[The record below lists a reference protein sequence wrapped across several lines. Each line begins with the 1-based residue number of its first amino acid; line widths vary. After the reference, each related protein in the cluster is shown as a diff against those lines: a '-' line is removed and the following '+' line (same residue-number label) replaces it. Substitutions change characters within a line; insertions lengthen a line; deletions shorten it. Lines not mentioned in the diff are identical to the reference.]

1 MKKLF
6 TTSKTTEIG
15 DVSERLVV
23 LFKKET
29 SFADDAFLVSLF
41 EEIET
46 LSEQIIEAIKRDV
59 IVSKLEEVDN
69 ARGKMIRSLNNILK
83 GYQSMPIP
91 KLKEA
96 GEKLYKVF
104 SKYGVSIT
112 RESYANQSSLT
123 ESLLQDFSATEL
135 ESDISTLVG
144 VSECISELRNA
155 QKNFNEMR
163 LEYEKTLV
171 AQSQKP
177 TASELKKV
185 LINVINGKLVP
196 YLIAM
201 QLVNVNKYGS
211 FSATVAQIIEDNN
224 AAVKRRSGARDKRK
238 NSKDSNSKEQ

>member
-6 TTSKTTEIG
+6 TISKTTEIG

-29 SFADDAFLVSLF
+29 SFADDTFLVSLF

>member
-29 SFADDAFLVSLF
+29 SFADDTFLVSLF

-135 ESDISTLVG
+135 ESDILTLVG

-185 LINVINGKLVP
+185 LITVINTKLVP
-196 YLIAM
+196 YLIAV
-201 QLVNVNKYGS
+201 QLVNADKYGS

>member
-6 TTSKTTEIG
+6 TISKTTEIG

-41 EEIET
+41 EEIGT

-59 IVSKLEEVDN
+59 IVSELEDADDV
-69 ARGKMIRSLNNILK
+69 RGEIVRSLSDVLK
-83 GYQSMPIP
+83 GYRSMPIP
-91 KLKEA
+91 QLKEA
-96 GEKLYKVF
+96 GEKLYTVF

-112 RESYANQSSLT
+112 RESYANESSLI

>member
-144 VSECISELRNA
+144 VSECISELRNT
-155 QKNFNEMR
+155 QNKFNEMR

-177 TASELKKV
+177 TASQLKKL
-185 LINVINGKLVP
+185 LINVINTKLVP

-201 QLVNVNKYGS
+201 QLVNADKYGS
-211 FSATVAQIIEDNN
+211 FSATVTQIIEDNN
-224 AAVKRRSGARDKRK
+224 ISVKRRSGARNKRK
-238 NSKDSNSKEQ
+238 NSKDLNSKEQ